1 MNIEWPVDGTK
12 NMTQSR
18 IDFALIIQKGY
29 ILRRMGNVC
38 LWRILKIRLY
48 LLISIFPVAFS
59 SIAGPPNPGVFEPV
73 NAPKK
78 IDKWNN

>member
-1 MNIEWPVDGTK
+1 MNIEWPGWRHQEYDSVKDWL
-12 NMTQSR
+12 
-18 IDFALIIQKGY
+18 ALMIQKGY